1 LPYSSE
7 GLAGLPGLETGR
19 PAQFRQIGIHVN
31 GGLFSE
37 ATIRVGSEEALDAPQ
52 HPPVE
57 GRLGAGFVQAIDIL
71 AVS

>member
-1 LPYSSE
+1 
-7 GLAGLPGLETGR
+7 
-19 PAQFRQIGIHVN
+19 
-31 GGLFSE
+31 LFSE